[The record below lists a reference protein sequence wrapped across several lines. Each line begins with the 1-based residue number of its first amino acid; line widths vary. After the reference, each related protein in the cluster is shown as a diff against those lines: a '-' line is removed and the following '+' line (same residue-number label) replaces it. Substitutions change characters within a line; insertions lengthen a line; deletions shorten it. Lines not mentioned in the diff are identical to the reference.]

1 MAFKMRGTP
10 FQRNF
15 ERRTFRDDYGEQL
28 DNKQAEFEN
37 QKAIKQA
44 EWNERKAIKQDEW
57 NKQKESGR
65 IEHAITRG
73 DSTVGETVK
82 DLKKDK
88 RRSQWDKFKSF
99 FGGGKEKREA
109 IQRDIDW
116 TKQQIDKYKS

>member
-1 MAFKMRGTP
+1 MRGAP
-10 FQRNF
+10 FKRNF
-15 ERRTFRDDYGEQL
+15 ERKTLERKTLRDDYGEQM
-28 DNKQAEFEN
+28 DKQQAYFEN
-37 QKAIKQA
+37 Q
-44 EWNERKAIKQDEW
+44 KAIKQDEW

-65 IEHAITRG
+65 IEHAITLG